1 MSKFDMAFLRPESG
15 VEFRVYEQV
24 TPREII
30 AMQARKLIHLI
41 WNRGNSI
48 VELVIDH
55 QPISLHP
62 QQIISLTYL
71 QKFTSSNSDF
81 PLTVFAFNREF
92 YCIKDHDHEV
102 SCNGIIFFGAQ
113 EMTIVTL
120 SEEEADKFELLF
132 QVFQDEFDTRDNIQ
146 GEMLQMLLK
155 RFIIKITRLAKSQIM
170 AHSLDLKQSETI
182 RQFNFLVDENFREKK
197 RVADYAEMLHKSPKT
212 LSNLFANNHQQS
224 PLQVIHDRIVLEAK
238 RSLMYTDSSL
248 KEIAF
253 ELGFEEVTH
262 FSRLFKKITGTTPLA
277 FRKSQQSG

>member
-1 MSKFDMAFLRPESG
+1 MAYVRPESG
-15 VEFRVYEQV
+15 AEFRVHEQI
-24 TPREII
+24 TSGEFS
-30 AMQARKLIHLI
+30 AMRARNLIHLI
-41 WNRGNSI
+41 WNREHQPI
-48 VELVIDH
+48 ELFIDR
-55 QPISLHP
+55 QPISLLP

-71 QKFTSSNSDF
+71 QKIDTSSSSM
-81 PLTVFAFNREF
+81 PLTVFSFNREF

-113 EMTIVTL
+113 AMTIVKL
-120 SEEEADKFELLF
+120 PAEEARKFELLYH
-132 QVFQDEFDTRDNIQ
+132 VFQDEFSTRDNIQ

-155 RFIIKITRLAKSQIM
+155 RFIIKITRLAKSQVM
-170 AHSLDLKQSETI
+170 DHHLDLKQSETI
-182 RQFNFLVDENFREKK
+182 RQFNLLVDANFREKK

-212 LSNLFANNHQQS
+212 LSNLFASNHQQS

-253 ELGFEEVTH
+253 DLGFEEVTH

-277 FRKSQQSG
+277 YRKSQQSG

>member
-1 MSKFDMAFLRPESG
+1 MAYVRTESG
-15 VEFRVYEQV
+15 AEFSIHEQI
-24 TPREII
+24 TSTELS
-30 AMQARKLIHLI
+30 AMRARNLIHLI
-41 WNRGNSI
+41 WNRGI
-48 VELVIDH
+48 QPVELFIDR
-55 QPISLHP
+55 QPVSLLP

-71 QKFTSSNSDF
+71 QKIDFSSSSM
-81 PLTVFAFNREF
+81 PLTVFSFNREF

-113 EMTIVTL
+113 AMTIVKL
-120 SEEEADKFELLF
+120 PAEEAAKFELLYR
-132 QVFQDEFDTRDNIQ
+132 VFQDEFGTRDNIQ

-155 RFIIKITRLAKSQIM
+155 RFIIKITRLAKSQVM
-170 AHSLDLKQSETI
+170 DRSLDLKQSETI
-182 RQFNFLVDENFREKK
+182 RQFNLLVDMNFREKK

-212 LSNLFANNHQQS
+212 LSNLFASNYQQS
-224 PLQVIHDRIVLEAK
+224 PLQVIHDRIILEAK